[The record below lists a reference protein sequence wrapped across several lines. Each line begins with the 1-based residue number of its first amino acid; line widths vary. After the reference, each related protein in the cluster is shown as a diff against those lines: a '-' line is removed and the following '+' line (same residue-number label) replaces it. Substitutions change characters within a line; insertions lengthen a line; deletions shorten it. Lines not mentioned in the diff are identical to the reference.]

1 MRESKI
7 MFLQYLTGLLILVF
21 GGLHFLAL
29 SFLTPSPDKQL
40 YVYQSATNHTLV
52 GGALY
57 YNYVLDIYKNLAWAA
72 VFELFLTVVTF
83 HAFNGFRII
92 LSEQFSGPTA
102 SKVISYSML
111 IIGLIVFIWG
121 TRTILL
127 AFLG

>member
-1 MRESKI
+1 MRETTI
-7 MFLQYLTGLLILVF
+7 MLLQYLTGLLIIVF

-57 YNYVLDIYKNLAWAA
+57 YSYVLAIYKNAVWAA
-72 VFELFLTVVTF
+72 IFELLLTFVTF

-111 IIGLIVFIWG
+111 LIGAIIFIWG
-121 TRTILL
+121 TRTVFV
-127 AFLG
+127 AFFG